1 MLHTVQVGLRYKL
14 VLVLKSEGGSPTTI
28 YMSASAVS
36 NCTKLCMIFKA
47 YREIAAFVNSIQAKR
62 ARINFFSE
70 EKHVWDKLTSY
81 NFFFFKFFFNAVH
94 PRI

>member
-1 MLHTVQVGLRYKL
+1 MLQTVQVGLRYKL

-28 YMSASAVS
+28 YMSAFAVS
-36 NCTKLCMIFKA
+36 NCTKLCMMFKA
-47 YREIAAFVNSIQAKR
+47 YREIAAFTPSKPIR

-81 NFFFFKFFFNAVH
+81 YFFFFFNFF
-94 PRI
+94 